1 MTTWDSQWLLYGGI
15 GHASWDYTLLKCVL
29 KNMELASQVK
39 EEIIFKKPEK
49 GDNVWNIPGIL
60 INLLSKA

>member
-1 MTTWDSQWLLYGGI
+1 
-15 GHASWDYTLLKCVL
+15 
-29 KNMELASQVK
+29 MELASQVK